1 MMGATVHSWQNC
13 HFLCLAVI
21 LGNQSAIFAAGLGW
35 GCTIGRRVDIN
46 CRVFRLAVRGEL
58 MTRWGEKGV
67 GRWDMWGFV
76 CGEIMPAPRLN
87 GERTSLLESPGLGR
101 RKHKLPKP

>member
-46 CRVFRLAVRGEL
+46 ICAFRLAVRG
-58 MTRWGEKGV
+58 
-67 GRWDMWGFV
+67 
-76 CGEIMPAPRLN
+76 
-87 GERTSLLESPGLGR
+87 GL
-101 RKHKLPKP
+101 

>member
-46 CRVFRLAVRGEL
+46 CCVFRLAVRGNCNDQVVGVEEVGYVGL
-58 MTRWGEKGV
+58 RVWGDYASSPAKWGE
-67 GRWDMWGFV
+67 
-76 CGEIMPAPRLN
+76 A
-87 GERTSLLESPGLGR
+87 
-101 RKHKLPKP
+101 